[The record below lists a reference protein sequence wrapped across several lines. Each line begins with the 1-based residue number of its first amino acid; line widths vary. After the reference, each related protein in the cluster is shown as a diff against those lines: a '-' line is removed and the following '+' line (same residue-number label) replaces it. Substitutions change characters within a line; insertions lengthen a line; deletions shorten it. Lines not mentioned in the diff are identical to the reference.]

1 MYAAT
6 WMSTTAKQAVR
17 QETIDYR
24 ERTIRY
30 LMSEEGTRFYGE
42 RIPRW
47 KAEQMVAAP
56 GSHEL
61 ARYAQEREHQ
71 TQLYKKLHDSR
82 SYEGQAF
89 EKICKAGCDEKWL
102 ESVLVKLGRYPL
114 KRSHAVYT
122 TEHKRRLERLIAK
135 LESAARELEK
145 FDRMMVLSPVDEWP
159 APPEHLPT
167 LLRGVAYCLREGA
180 SRSNKWFNLR
190 RATAAFRVPYLIRQV
205 ARQTGRPHYAEM
217 ATLIGAAYGRPDYS
231 ESDLKMLVSR
241 ANASERRRHRPR

>member
-1 MYAAT
+1 MLQG
-6 WMSTTAKQAVR
+6 MSTDTTKAKVSEAA
-17 QETIDYR
+17 DCR

-30 LMSEEGTRFYGE
+30 LMSEEGTRFYGG

-47 KAEQMVAAP
+47 KAEQMVAPP
-56 GSHEL
+56 GSYEL
-61 ARYAQEREHQ
+61 TKRRSDEECERKR
-71 TQLYKKLHDSR
+71 QLYKKLHDSNR
-82 SYEGQAF
+82 YIGQAF
-89 EKICKAGCDEKWL
+89 DKVCKAGCDAKWL
-102 ESVLVKLGRYPL
+102 ELVLLTVAHYPL
-114 KRSHAVYT
+114 KRSHAIYGA
-122 TEHKRRLERLIAK
+122 EDKRRLERLIAK

-145 FDRMMVLSPVDEWP
+145 FDPMMVLSPVDEWP